1 MLRGNQSGVRPNDCS
16 IHQLL
21 ASTHDVLTAFD
32 VIPSLV
38 VLAAFLDLSKA
49 FSGVWHK
56 RLLYKFKCNE
66 INCQLLSHLGES
78 LFKQTDSKELLC
90 KSSNCKSVRGEG
102 RGGGG
107 IPQELV

>member
-1 MLRGNQSGVRPNDCS
+1 MLRGNQSGFRPNDCS

-38 VLAAFLDLSKA
+38 VLTAFQDLSKL
-49 FSGVWHK
+49 FNGVWHK

-66 INCQLLSHLGES
+66 INCQLLSLLGES
-78 LFKQTDSKELLC
+78 LFKQIDSKGLSS
-90 KSSNCKSVRGEG
+90 KSSNCKNVRA
-102 RGGGG
+102 G
-107 IPQELV
+107 IPQGLV